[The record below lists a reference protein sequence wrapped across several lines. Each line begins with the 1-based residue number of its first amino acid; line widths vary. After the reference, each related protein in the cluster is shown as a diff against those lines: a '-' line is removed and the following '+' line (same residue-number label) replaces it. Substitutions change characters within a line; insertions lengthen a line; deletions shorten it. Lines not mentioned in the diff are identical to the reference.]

1 MYRSEIRDP
10 VHGYIYITELER
22 EIIDTIYIQRL
33 HNIKQLGGAY
43 LTYPGAVHTRFTHS
57 IGTMYLADIF
67 SEALKRQEIIN
78 EDDKVRLRLAAL
90 LHDIGHG
97 PFSHLYE
104 EITIKYLGK
113 THEDLTKW
121 IIVNSEIKD
130 IISKYGF
137 NYKEISELCVG
148 RSLTSKRFLN
158 EAISG
163 PVDVDKLDFLVRD
176 SYFTGVEYGYIDVQ
190 RLLNSIT
197 VINEHLAINA
207 ASISA
212 LEAYLIA
219 RYEMFKAVY
228 YHRTVRSANLMLI
241 KIMDYAR
248 DYLGLTSFS
257 TPEEYSRLYDS
268 SILLI
273 ANFVKEKDENLRK
286 ALTLYNLFRERKLLK
301 CAFEILVH
309 VKNKFVSELFTLEK
323 LRREIEE
330 EIERKAHVPPDSV
343 FIDVPT
349 LPSIPLSRYQADP
362 MEIMIFNE
370 KADRE
375 KAFRKLSNVS
385 ELASALKLYLNVIRV
400 YTFPEYRS
408 EVAKATNEIFG
419 FHQYSNRDN
428 L

>member
-1 MYRSEIRDP
+1 MYWSEIRDP
-10 VHGYIYITELER
+10 VHGYVSITELER
-22 EIIDTIYIQRL
+22 KIIDTVYIQRL

-43 LTYPGAVHTRFTHS
+43 LTYPGAVHTRFIHS
-57 IGTMYLADIF
+57 IGTMYLVSIL
-67 SEALKRQEIIN
+67 SEVLKRQEIIS
-78 EDDKVRLRLAAL
+78 EDDKIKLRLAAL
-90 LHDIGHG
+90 LHDVGHG

-104 EITIKYLGK
+104 EIAIKYLGK
-113 THEDLTKW
+113 THEDLATW

-158 EAISG
+158 EAIAG
-163 PVDVDKLDFLVRD
+163 PIDVDKLDFLIRD

-197 VINEHLAINA
+197 VVNDHLVIDT

-212 LEAYLIA
+212 LEAYIIA

-248 DYLGLTSFS
+248 DYLGLISFS

-268 SILLI
+268 SILLMM
-273 ANFVKEKDENLRK
+273 NFVKEKDENLSK
-286 ALTLYNLFRERKLLK
+286 ALTFYNLLRERKLLK
-301 CAFEILVH
+301 CAFEVLVH

-323 LRREIEE
+323 LRKEIEE

-349 LPSIPLSRYQADP
+349 LPSIPLSKHQADP
-362 MEIMIFNE
+362 MEIMIFSERVNGE
-370 KADRE
+370 KI
-375 KAFRKLSNVS
+375 FRKLSSVS

-400 YTFPEYRS
+400 YTFPEYRN
-408 EVAKATNEIFG
+408 EVAKATNEVFG
-419 FHQYSNRDN
+419 ISPISNRVSF
-428 L
+428 